1 MRISPVSVQ
10 PSYFN
15 YTYQAEKISS
25 SPGKND
31 VVTLSDEGKK
41 MAALGSANSS
51 LLIDTEIN
59 FMDGAGKDGVIT
71 LDEIRAFSEK
81 KFNAAKDILAETLS
95 QLGIPSGSSITI
107 GTDEE
112 GVFRVDSDLSAQDN
126 DRLETALNEH
136 SDFQQAFMKSSSS
149 FSLLDAGEKHT
160 EFSQAYAQ
168 DPMAAVAR
176 YGIGNPSSGE
186 YVIQYAQGQ
195 TIQVLK
201 TI

>member
-15 YTYQAEKISS
+15 YTYQAEKISP

-31 VVTLSDEGKK
+31 VVTL
-41 MAALGSANSS
+41 
-51 LLIDTEIN
+51 
-59 FMDGAGKDGVIT
+59 
-71 LDEIRAFSEK
+71 
-81 KFNAAKDILAETLS
+81 
-95 QLGIPSGSSITI
+95 
-107 GTDEE
+107 
-112 GVFRVDSDLSAQDN
+112 
-126 DRLETALNEH
+126 LNEH

-149 FSLLDAGEKHT
+149 FSLLDAAEKHT

-176 YGIGNPSSGE
+176 YGIGNSSSGE